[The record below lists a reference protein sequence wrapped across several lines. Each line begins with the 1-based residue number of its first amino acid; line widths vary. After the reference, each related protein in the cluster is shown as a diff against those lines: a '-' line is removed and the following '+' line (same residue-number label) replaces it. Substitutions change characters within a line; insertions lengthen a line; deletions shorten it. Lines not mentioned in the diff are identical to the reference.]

1 MMLVVPVWEVWKGE
15 RVSQLTVSQMLTT
28 LHHPYHLLCHQY
40 LLLEYLLLEIIQ
52 VKIQYLVLGSVARTV
67 SFIYLVSVLMAYQV
81 KLGGYVVINT
91 PKGVWHT

>member
-15 RVSQLTVSQMLTT
+15 RVSQLTVSQILTT
-28 LHHPYHLLCHQY
+28 LHHPSHLLCHQY
-40 LLLEYLLLEIIQ
+40 LLLEIIQ
-52 VKIQYLVLGSVARTV
+52 VKTQYLVLGLVARTV